1 MLPLFAGT
9 TGRDSKRHQPLPV
22 VARRLC
28 PYHSCRVP
36 FARNSPFG
44 CFAQKVPDT
53 YVSLIANEMSWRLA
67 PPYLGSA
74 GRSQR
79 CSAFPGGSLGTR
91 GIGNAAN
98 TVAIAKTANPTWRC
112 PAIVDQAA
120 QVGALQLLS
129 KEQLENKVVHRC

>member
-53 YVSLIANEMSWRLA
+53 YLSLIAKQGCRNDSAELCLA
-67 PPYLGSA
+67 VLA
-74 GRSQR
+74 IATVKCRSRGCRQ
-79 CSAFPGGSLGTR
+79 GGSFNRMTPACLLKERLKPRCNLG
-91 GIGNAAN
+91 AF
-98 TVAIAKTANPTWRC
+98 
-112 PAIVDQAA
+112 
-120 QVGALQLLS
+120 
-129 KEQLENKVVHRC
+129 